1 MKLVRGEYF
10 CAGVAVIVLALAGCS
25 SSNEPEWAA
34 TNKKVIEQGKVTGR
48 TRDLPNVN
56 VPRLLG
62 DGAPVEENKLATATI
77 APGVMAKLWW
87 GRGALVE
94 KVEMQP
100 DAVYPEQTLG
110 EELIIVGQDGSATV
124 QIDGKMASIAK
135 DEVLYLQ
142 PGAKRSVK
150 AGAKGWKAFEV
161 YSPIRLDHLALA
173 GQNISGVNVTFQDQ
187 GVTPSLQPGVVV
199 QLSDI
204 PFTPLTNPVE
214 GQSYKRASSHS

>member
-1 MKLVRGEYF
+1 MNTFVPELPF
-10 CAGVAVIVLALAGCS
+10 LALAFAGCS
-25 SSNEPEWAA
+25 SSNEPQWAA

-48 TRDLPNVN
+48 TRELPNVN
-56 VPRLLG
+56 VPRVLG
-62 DGAPVEENKLATATI
+62 DGEPVEASKLATATI
-77 APGVMAKLWW
+77 APGVTAKLWW

-94 KVEMQP
+94 TVEMQP
-100 DAVYPEQTLG
+100 DAAYPEQTLG
-110 EELIIVGQDGSATV
+110 EELIIIGQDGSATV
-124 QIDGKMASIAK
+124 QFDGKMAEIAK

-173 GQNISGVNVTFQDQ
+173 GQNTSGVNITFPDQ

-199 QLSDI
+199 PS
-204 PFTPLTNPVE
+204 E
-214 GQSYKRASSHS
+214 